1 MIYHYA
7 HPEYFRDWDKPEL
20 KGLNK
25 PLVLWGAGKV
35 GGVAAHCLKTRGVEY
50 AAFCD
55 IAQDKWGT
63 QFCGHE
69 VISPDEL
76 QKRYPD
82 AVVIITSVFYT
93 STYEMLKARG
103 YRDIYDCV
111 FLLMEIDFSGYDFW
125 MSQEYAIRN
134 IEQCIAAVRSQR
146 TKSGIIDQLFLNITT
161 RCSLRC
167 RDCSLF
173 IPYVTNPCNY
183 PSQEIMTDLN
193 KVLDALG
200 QVRIVNFYG
209 GEPLLHPDL
218 AQMIRSLRN
227 ETRIDRIS
235 IITNGTI
242 VPNEDVLQAIKEEPR
257 FMVRISDYGA
267 ISKNLQA
274 LEEKLRQLNISY
286 EIANY
291 EYWDRASRIGTAGH
305 ENETKEDLIAKFQ
318 LCTSCNVMFLINRKG
333 YLCSTASAVCNMGGF
348 PDSPTNYID
357 LLDEENFAQKLD
369 YFVKRPG
376 TGEYMDA
383 CHYCSGNH
391 GVQFEQKV
399 PVAVQTK
406 DVLKF
411 EKVY

>member
-1 MIYHYA
+1 MIYRYA

-209 GEPLLHPDL
+209 GEP
-218 AQMIRSLRN
+218 
-227 ETRIDRIS
+227 
-235 IITNGTI
+235 
-242 VPNEDVLQAIKEEPR
+242 
-257 FMVRISDYGA
+257 
-267 ISKNLQA
+267 
-274 LEEKLRQLNISY
+274 
-286 EIANY
+286 
-291 EYWDRASRIGTAGH
+291 
-305 ENETKEDLIAKFQ
+305 
-318 LCTSCNVMFLINRKG
+318 
-333 YLCSTASAVCNMGGF
+333 
-348 PDSPTNYID
+348 
-357 LLDEENFAQKLD
+357 
-369 YFVKRPG
+369 
-376 TGEYMDA
+376 
-383 CHYCSGNH
+383 
-391 GVQFEQKV
+391 
-399 PVAVQTK
+399 
-406 DVLKF
+406 
-411 EKVY
+411 